1 MPLNMLRGHGNGWD
15 GWSSQWQNWYINLE
29 QDNCDKRV
37 VSAPAAHHAVH
48 GQHRPATAAAAGARG
63 RGAGAAVKG
72 LPQV

>member
-1 MPLNMLRGHGNGWD
+1 MEMAGTDGLRSGKTGTLTLN
-15 GWSSQWQNWYINLE
+15 
-29 QDNCDKRV
+29 KTTATRV

-63 RGAGAAVKG
+63 RVAGAAVKG

>member
-1 MPLNMLRGHGNGWD
+1 MVEWGSIPC
-15 GWSSQWQNWYINLE
+15 E
-29 QDNCDKRV
+29 QTHQAAATALAIAV

-63 RGAGAAVKG
+63 RVAGAAVKG